1 MLLKRISHSGCFGSL
16 FQFFGT
22 HDLGEESLWDLRP
35 SSHRI
40 APLLT
45 ATTPAKFREN
55 RSYRFHLLISGR
67 TKIPLHFAPLKALGW
82 FLMSQ
87 LRKRKEPC
95 GRQAGLTARFS
106 GKQNQCACKI
116 MYNAQRSEQHFL
128 LAHALLGVHGVQEG
142 VLFFKIFLLSALYNI
157 SSYHKKSIP
166 VRHQFA

>member
-1 MLLKRISHSGCFGSL
+1 MFWFIVPILWNASSRRRIPLGSPP
-16 FQFFGT
+16 
-22 HDLGEESLWDLRP
+22 LW
-35 SSHRI
+35 SSHC
-40 APLLT
+40 PLFDSDNT
-45 ATTPAKFREN
+45 DKVSVKPVFPV
-55 RSYRFHLLISGR
+55 HLLISGR

-106 GKQNQCACKI
+106 GKQNRCAYKI